1 MAKHIPLVILFLA
14 ATCFGIPRDLGM
26 PGSGDILPDYICP
39 WQGQDCLFHD
49 LARVEDSM

>member
-1 MAKHIPLVILFLA
+1 MAKYISLIILSFVV
-14 ATCFGIPRDLGM
+14 TCFGIPRDLDM
-26 PGSGDILPDYICP
+26 PGSGDIPPDYICP